1 MTSRTG
7 DDNALYELMTTLSF
21 WDWCKCASTISRN
34 TQSFIRVCPFFP
46 LVLADGVF
54 LSNIGEPDCNNKFVK
69 WCNDNI
75 DLDDWAP
82 LVHPTATISGS
93 ERMIVHIV
101 KGKKYV
107 GYLCGFIFKNEV
119 DRLMF
124 KLTFSEVLC
133 EV

>member
-1 MTSRTG
+1 MTSRAG

-21 WDWCKCASTISRN
+21 WDWCKCASAISRN

-46 LVLADGVF
+46 LVLADGF
-54 LSNIGEPDCNNKFVK
+54 FTSNIGEPGCNNKFIK

-82 LVHPTATISGS
+82 LVHPVTWNTTS
-93 ERMIVHIV
+93 ERLLEPIV
-101 KGKKYV
+101 KGRKYG
-107 GYLCGFIFKNEV
+107 GYLYGIIFKNEG